1 MNVILAEAAQQETLK
16 TLLQALLPGAAL
28 VPLPSQSPM
37 LPTDPVDIAFLG
49 LHKAED
55 LALAEALRSA
65 HPKAN
70 ILFCADS
77 REYAMEAWDLNGS
90 AYFLGPITQ
99 EKLENALQNLR
110 YPVRIGKRV
119 KIQCFGNFEVYCDG
133 KPIWFKYSRTK
144 ELFAYLVDRKGAL
157 CSIRELSAI
166 LFGDDMHRSYMY
178 QIRLD
183 LINTLDALGV
193 GDIISHPHGC
203 LSLARDKVK
212 CDYFDYLDHRLE
224 PPVREY
230 MTQYSFG
237 EQTCATLFM
246 GR

>member
-16 TLLQALLPGAAL
+16 TLLQTLLPGAVL
-28 VPLPSQSPM
+28 VPLPSQAPM
-37 LPTDPVDIAFLG
+37 LPTGPVDIAFLG

-90 AYFLGPITQ
+90 AYFLGPITR

-110 YPVRIGKRV
+110 YPVKTGKRV
-119 KIQCFGNFEVYCDG
+119 KIQCFGSFEVTCDG
-133 KPIWFKYSRTK
+133 MPVQFKYNRTK
-144 ELFAYLVDRKGAL
+144 ELLAYLVDRKGAR
-157 CSIRELSAI
+157 CTMKELSAV
-166 LFGDDMHRSYMY
+166 LFGDIPHRSYLY
-178 QIRLD
+178 QLRLD
-183 LINTLDALGV
+183 LINTLASLGAA
-193 GDIISHPHGC
+193 DILSHSHGC
-203 LSLARDKVK
+203 LSVVQSAVD